1 MGPASERGEKSA
13 VSLLSRNRAHRH
25 LVDDQFADIWS
36 AAVASGQPVADPHLA
51 ACAQCRARYAAFTG
65 WLDRIHDDAMGEA
78 EDAFPPERL
87 AAQQAQV
94 MRRLEALERPA
105 RVIVFPRFARPVTS
119 TQGHAQRWVAAAAA
133 AGLVIGL
140 AAGQFFDVRHIFTP
154 VRTASPAPQQNAR
167 LATPQASVGGPSVV
181 PASVSS
187 SVSDESLFFG
197 ADQTRISERLS
208 TLRAMDDITPRAR
221 DLDRPR

>member
-1 MGPASERGEKSA
+1 M
-13 VSLLSRNRAHRH
+13 SLLSRNRAPRH
-25 LVDDQFADIWS
+25 LGDGQFADIWS
-36 AAVASGQPVADPHLA
+36 AAAASGQPVADPHLA

-65 WLDRIHDDAMGEA
+65 WLDRIHDDAMGEV

-105 RVIVFPRFARPVTS
+105 RVIAFPRFARPVTS
-119 TQGHAQRWVAAAAA
+119 TQGNAQRWVAAAAA

-154 VRTASPAPQQNAR
+154 VRTSSPAPQQNAR
-167 LATPQASVGGPSVV
+167 LAAPQASAGGPSVV

-187 SVSDESLFFG
+187 SVSDEALFFG

-208 TLRAMDDITPRAR
+208 TLHAMDDITPRAR